1 MRERLEAR
9 PLWACVTGYTFGV
22 ACQVDVGLGLGL
34 LVAIWFFRP
43 LVQRGL
49 IGVWAAVGFLAMLSV
64 NVPFIESR
72 TPFSGAATI
81 VSPPVQRSFGWT
93 ADVETNVGRLRMTAK
108 GSPLSLGDQI
118 IVKGQIGPLSQARR
132 TYLATLPTRGSLR
145 ADAVSLRSGG
155 PVITAWADAW
165 RLGLARMAEERLSP
179 RSAALLMAICFN
191 QDHLLSQPD
200 YEALQRTGIVH
211 LVSASGVHVAV
222 VGMILFGVLQLLFVP
237 REIAVVL
244 VVLGLGFFAIAA
256 GLEAPIVRSCVF
268 CSLYLSAYL
277 FRRNP
282 DLFQATGVAFFVE
295 VLRHPSAIF
304 DIGVQLSYVTV
315 LGMILFGTRP
325 KGEAASPL
333 KRSVEIVKSSVW
345 ISCVAWV
352 ASIPLTS
359 YYFGSLA
366 LFAVPMNVAIT
377 ALASP
382 LLIAGLASACLIVWA
397 TPVASWILAKL
408 VAPLSETMWAMID
421 WGSRWEASV
430 LSVPPFHPLWLAL
443 IYGLFLM
450 RWHHKPKP
458 I

>member
-1 MRERLEAR
+1 M
-9 PLWACVTGYTFGV
+9 WAIVGY
-22 ACQVDVGLGLGL
+22 
-34 LVAIWFFRP
+34 
-43 LVQRGL
+43 
-49 IGVWAAVGFLAMLSV
+49 LAMLSV
-64 NVPFIESR
+64 NVSFIEARS
-72 TPFSGAATI
+72 PFSGTATI

-93 ADVETNVGRLRMTAK
+93 ADVDTEMGRLRMTAK

-118 IVKGQIGPLSQARR
+118 IVSGQVGPLSQARR

-145 ADAVSLRSGG
+145 AESVSLRAGG
-155 PVITAWADAW
+155 PVITAWADTW

-191 QDHLLSQPD
+191 QDNLLSQPD
-200 YEALQRTGIVH
+200 YEALQRTGVVH

-222 VGMILFGVLQLLFVP
+222 VGMILFGVLQILFVP
-237 REIAVVL
+237 REVAVVL

-256 GLEAPIVRSCVF
+256 GLEAPIVRSCIF
-268 CSLYLSAYL
+268 CTLYLSAYL

-315 LGMILFGTRP
+315 LGMILFGTRL
-325 KGEAASPL
+325 KGDSASPF
-333 KRSVEIVKSSVW
+333 KRSLEIVKSSVW

-359 YYFGSLA
+359 YYFGTLA
-366 LFAVPMNVAIT
+366 LAAVPMNVAIT
-377 ALASP
+377 VLASP
-382 LLIAGLASACLIVWA
+382 LLIVGLASACLIAWA
-397 TPVASWILAKL
+397 TPVASWMLAKL
-408 VAPLSETMWAMID
+408 IAPLSDAMWAMID
-421 WGSRWEASV
+421 WASRWEGSV
-430 LSVPPFHPLWLAL
+430 LTVPPFHPLWLVL